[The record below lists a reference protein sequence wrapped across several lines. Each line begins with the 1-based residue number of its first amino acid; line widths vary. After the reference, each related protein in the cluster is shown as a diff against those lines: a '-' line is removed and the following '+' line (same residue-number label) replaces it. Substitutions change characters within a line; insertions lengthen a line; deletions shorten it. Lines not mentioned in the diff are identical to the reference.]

1 MSSAP
6 FHPFSNEA
14 IGDNFELVNG
24 FYVQKNFITEH
35 TATTIHDYFFKT
47 AAESRR
53 DKDGELDIAY
63 ECWELPEAD
72 DTIAKVCDKLTPV
85 FPEWRPNDIT
95 LRDTNRGFETHQDDR
110 GYMFASAIVQ
120 LSGITKMTLQEAE
133 AKSPPE
139 TVELVAGDLLILR
152 QSTPLKDGGVLDTRT
167 WHGANLNSLTPGS
180 CKNRSFLYLGYINN
194 RLAYAA

>member
-6 FHPFSNEA
+6 FHPLSNEV
-14 IGDNFELVNG
+14 ISDNFELVNG
-24 FYVQKNFITEH
+24 FYVQKAFITEQ
-35 TATTIHDYFFKT
+35 TATTIHDHFFN
-47 AAESRR
+47 AATEPRR

-72 DTIAKVCDKLTPV
+72 DTIAKVCEKLSPK
-85 FPEWRPNDIT
+85 FPDWRPNDIT

-110 GYMFASAIVQ
+110 GYMRVSAIVQ
-120 LSGITKMTLQEAE
+120 LSGITIMTLQEAE
-133 AKSPPE
+133 AVNPPD
-139 TVELVAGDLLILR
+139 TVELLAGDLLIFR
-152 QSTPLKDGGVLDTRT
+152 QSTPLSGGGVLDTRT
-167 WHGANLNSLTPGS
+167 WHGANLATLTPGS